1 MPLTKEAMSADGLDL
16 EFFFSIHDIWW
27 WSREVD
33 AILRR
38 LTIRSQQTRMKDVMN
53 GPGWGEFQSIGDR

>member
-1 MPLTKEAMSADGLDL
+1 VSSPEKAMSIDGFDFK
-16 EFFFSIHDIWW
+16 FFFSIHDVWW

-38 LTIRSQQTRMKDVMN
+38 LAIRSQQTCMKDIMD
-53 GPGWGEFQSIGDR
+53 GPGWGKFQSISNR